1 MVKLTPLAITFV
13 AVFVV
18 STMMSGGKVAAFQTA
33 AIPDATTTTTSSTS
47 LQALSRRELFSSVLV
62 PATTAAAATLLFTP
76 PAPAFAASSSS
87 AATQKK
93 DTPNETIA
101 ASKQKKDTTA
111 LSYQG
116 IFMDPKHPKGYRVLV
131 GDSKKAMMRLQD
143 EPNGEVFNVP
153 VKITQ
158 DKKTK
163 TTQYI
168 FDFSIKGGPKNVI
181 AVLGPTTP
189 SSSSSSS
196 SSSNTKATK
205 TTTTLV
211 FPDGNV
217 WKKETGV
224 LGVYRDGFDA
234 KKTRV
239 IRKEK
244 GSKLTVDLIQSPT
257 KTITVS
263 AKMGTPKV
271 LFDFPG
277 KLQDPGTFN
286 AAENT
291 LSFGD
296 GNIWTKY

>member
-1 MVKLTPLAITFV
+1 MVKLTPIAITFV

-18 STMMSGGKVAAFQTA
+18 STRSGGEVAAFQTA
-33 AIPDATTTTTSSTS
+33 AISDATTTTTSSTS

-62 PATTAAAATLLFTP
+62 PATTAAAATLLFTS
-76 PAPAFAASSSS
+76 PAPAFAASSS
-87 AATQKK
+87 AETTKK
-93 DTPNETIA
+93 GKPNETIS
-101 ASKQKKDTTA
+101 ASKKKKDTTA

-116 IFMDPKHPKGYRVLV
+116 IFTDPKHPKGYRVLV
-131 GDSKKAMMRLQD
+131 GDSKKAMMQLQD
-143 EPNGEVFNVP
+143 EPNGEVFNLP

-181 AVLGPTTP
+181 AVLGPTT
-189 SSSSSSS
+189 S
-196 SSSNTKATK
+196 SSSNTKAKT

-263 AKMGTPKV
+263 AKAGTPKV
-271 LFDFPG
+271 LFNFPG

>member
-1 MVKLTPLAITFV
+1 MVKLSPLAITFV

-18 STMMSGGKVAAFQTA
+18 STRSGGKVAAFQTA
-33 AIPDATTTTTSSTS
+33 AIPDATTTTGSTS
-47 LQALSRRELFSSVLV
+47 LQALSRRELFSSVMV
-62 PATTAAAATLLFTP
+62 PATTAAAVTLMFTS

-87 AATQKK
+87 SAATTKK
-93 DTPNETIA
+93 ETPNDTIA

-116 IFMDPKHPKGYRVLV
+116 IFTDPKHPKGYRVLV

-189 SSSSSSS
+189 SSSSS
-196 SSSNTKATK
+196 NTKATK

-263 AKMGTPKV
+263 AKAGTPKV